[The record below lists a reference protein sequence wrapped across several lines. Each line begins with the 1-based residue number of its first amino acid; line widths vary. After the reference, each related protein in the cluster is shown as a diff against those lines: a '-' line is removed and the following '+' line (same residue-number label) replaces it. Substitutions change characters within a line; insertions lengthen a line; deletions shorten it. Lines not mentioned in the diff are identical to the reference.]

1 MDALLQDVRF
11 ALRGLYKQPGFA
23 LVAILTLAL
32 GIGANSAIFTVV
44 NAVILEP
51 LPFAHA
57 DRLVRV
63 TADLPGL
70 GTADIGMSAPELF
83 DYRDRAGIF
92 EDIAGLYPVDAN
104 LTQVDQPERVEVLLV
119 SPTYFSV
126 LGAQPA
132 LGRVFGAQDDHP
144 GIAEVAVISDAL
156 WKRRF
161 GAAGDVLGRTLRID
175 DDSYTI
181 VGVMPPGFRHP
192 GRSLQG
198 EVELWAPAGFRAE
211 PFPPPGR
218 RGYFLTGSIARLKP
232 GLTVAQ
238 AQRHMDAFAARVRAE
253 FPSDYPQRASWTPRI
268 VALQDDLVGNVR
280 PALVLLL
287 AAVAIVLLIACAN
300 IAGLLLARAAA
311 RQRELAVR
319 RALGSGRL
327 RLVRL
332 LLTES
337 LVLALAGGA
346 LGLLIATWSLEALMR
361 LVPRTLPRIAEIG
374 MDWRVLAFTFAASL
388 ATGALF
394 GLAPALQFS
403 NPDVLGALKDGRS
416 AAGRSRRMLRGSLVV
431 LEFAL
436 AMVLLVG
443 ASLLVR
449 SFWALQHVDAGFDGH
464 NVLSARVWL
473 PRPNDSKRGK
483 YLSHPP
489 RVALFDDIIRR
500 ARELPGVES
509 AAIVQNLPLD
519 GQRGGFSI
527 TIDGRDSHA
536 TGQMPSVQTNFA
548 SPEYFPLMRIP
559 VLEGRALG
567 PEDAAQGTPVIVINQ
582 DMAQRLFAGTDPVG
596 QRVHFGGPAAQAP
609 WMTIVGVVG
618 NVLAERLDGEPR
630 PMLYR
635 PMAQQTNLSLAV
647 VVRTAGDPSRLATEL
662 PRIVREADPDLPTFA
677 VRTMDDVQAEAT
689 ASRRFSM
696 QLLGGFALLAL
707 VLAAVGI
714 YGMMAYLVSQ
724 RTRELGIR
732 IALGARPSA
741 VLRMIV
747 SHALALAAGGVLV
760 GVLAA
765 LMMSRLFGGL
775 LFRVSPTDPVTF
787 VAIASTLVGTA
798 ALAAAMPARRAAKV
812 DPMVAL
818 RGD

>member
-44 NAVILEP
+44 NAVLLEP

-104 LTQVDQPERVEVLLV
+104 LTEVDQPERVEVLLA

-126 LGAQPA
+126 LGARPA
-132 LGRVFGAQDDHP
+132 LGRVFGPQDDHP

-156 WKRRF
+156 WRRRF
-161 GAAGDVLGRTLRID
+161 GSAPDVLGRTLRID

-211 PFPPPGR
+211 PFPAPGR

-253 FPSDYPQRASWTPRI
+253 FPSDYPERASWTPRI

-300 IAGLLLARAAA
+300 VAGLLLARAAA

-388 ATGALF
+388 VTGALF

-416 AAGRSRRMLRGSLVV
+416 AAGRSRRMLRSSLVV

-464 NVLSARVWL
+464 SVLSARVWL
-473 PRPNDSKRGK
+473 PRPNDSTRGK

-582 DMAQRLFAGTDPVG
+582 DMARRFFAGTDPIG
-596 QRVHFGGPAAQAP
+596 QRVHFGGAGAQAP

-618 NVLAERLDGEPR
+618 NVLAERLDAGPR

-662 PRIVREADPDLPTFA
+662 PRIVREANPDLPTFA
-677 VRTMDDVQAEAT
+677 VRTMDDVLAEAT

-732 IALGARPSA
+732 IALGARQSA

-787 VAIASTLVGTA
+787 VAIASALIGTA
-798 ALAAAMPARRAAKV
+798 VLAAAMPARRAAKV